1 MASHSGLKL
10 NDMGLNEVMRKV
22 AEQHKQASIA
32 DAIEIKVG
40 VELIDIADKEL
51 TDDMVVFVCSKHQ
64 RNRIIEAL
72 RIADKK
78 RKAELETAKKFK
90 ATKTQTE
97 TWRQMIQDYENII
110 KLIRDEDLHKWEN
123 FGSSC

>member
-1 MASHSGLKL
+1 
-10 NDMGLNEVMRKV
+10 MGLNEVMRKV
-22 AEQHKQASIA
+22 AEQHRQSTEASKA
-32 DAIEIKVG
+32 SAIEIKAG
-40 VELIDIADKEL
+40 AKLIDIADKEL
-51 TDDMVVFVCSKHQ
+51 DDMIVFVCSVHQ

-78 RKAELETAKKFK
+78 RKAELETAKKFN

-110 KLIRDEDLHKWEN
+110 KLIRDENLHKWEN
-123 FGSSC
+123 IGSAD

>member
-1 MASHSGLKL
+1 
-10 NDMGLNEVMRKV
+10 MGLNDIMRKV
-22 AEQHKQASIA
+22 AEQHQQSTEASKA
-32 DAIEIKVG
+32 GTTEIKVC

-51 TDDMVVFVCSKHQ
+51 TDDMIVFICTTHQ

-72 RIADKK
+72 RVADKK
-78 RKAELETAKKFK
+78 RKAELETAKKFN

-110 KLIRDEDLHKWEN
+110 KLIRDENLHKWED
-123 FGSSC
+123 FGSTD

>member
-1 MASHSGLKL
+1 
-10 NDMGLNEVMRKV
+10 MGLNDVMRKV
-22 AEQHKQASIA
+22 AEQHQQKSKA

-40 VELIDIADKEL
+40 TKLIDIADKEL
-51 TDDMVVFVCSKHQ
+51 SADMVVFICSEHQ

-72 RIADKK
+72 RIAVKK
-78 RKAELETAKKFK
+78 RKAELETAKKFN

-110 KLIRDEDLHKWEN
+110 KLIRDENLHKWEN
-123 FGSSC
+123 NRSSD

>member
-1 MASHSGLKL
+1 
-10 NDMGLNEVMRKV
+10 MGLNDIMRKV
-22 AEQHKQASIA
+22 AEQHQQPTEASKA
-32 DAIEIKVG
+32 GTTEIKVG
-40 VELIDIADKEL
+40 AKLINIADKEL
-51 TDDMVVFVCSKHQ
+51 TEDMIVFVCSKHQ

-78 RKAELETAKKFK
+78 RKAELDTAKKFN

-110 KLIRDEDLHKWEN
+110 KLIRDENLHKWED
-123 FGSSC
+123 FGSTD

>member
-1 MASHSGLKL
+1 
-10 NDMGLNEVMRKV
+10 MGLNEVMRKV
-22 AEQHKQASIA
+22 AEQHRQSTEASKA
-32 DAIEIKVG
+32 GATEIKVG
-40 VELIDIADKEL
+40 AKLIDIADKL
-51 TDDMVVFVCSKHQ
+51 TDDMIVFVCSKHQ

-78 RKAELETAKKFK
+78 RKAELDTAKKFN

-97 TWRQMIQDYENII
+97 TWRQMIMDYENII

-123 FGSSC
+123 IGSAD

>member
-1 MASHSGLKL
+1 
-10 NDMGLNEVMRKV
+10 MGLNDIMRKI
-22 AEQHKQASIA
+22 AEQHQQSTEASKA
-32 DAIEIKVG
+32 SATEIKAG
-40 VELIDIADKEL
+40 AELIDIADKEL
-51 TDDMVVFVCSKHQ
+51 TDDMIVFICSKHQ

-78 RKAELETAKKFK
+78 RKAELETAKKFN

-110 KLIRDEDLHKWEN
+110 KLIRDENLHKWEN
-123 FGSSC
+123 FGSTD

>member
-1 MASHSGLKL
+1 
-10 NDMGLNEVMRKV
+10 MGLNDVMRKV
-22 AEQHKQASIA
+22 AEQHQQPTESSKAG
-32 DAIEIKVG
+32 AIEIKVG
-40 VELIDIADKEL
+40 VELIDITDKEL
-51 TDDMVVFVCSKHQ
+51 TEDMIVFVCSKHQ

-78 RKAELETAKKFK
+78 RKAELETAKKFN

-110 KLIRDEDLHKWEN
+110 KLIRDENLHKREN
-123 FGSSC
+123 IGSSDRNC

>member
-1 MASHSGLKL
+1 
-10 NDMGLNEVMRKV
+10 MGLNDIMRKL
-22 AEQHKQASIA
+22 AEQHQLSTEASKECA
-32 DAIEIKVG
+32 TEIKVG
-40 VELIDIADKEL
+40 VGTIDIADKEL
-51 TDDMVVFVCSKHQ
+51 TEDMIVFICSVHQ

-78 RKAELETAKKFK
+78 RKAELETAKKFN

-110 KLIRDEDLHKWEN
+110 KLIRDENLHKWEN
-123 FGSSC
+123 IGSTD

>member
-1 MASHSGLKL
+1 
-10 NDMGLNEVMRKV
+10 MGLNDIMRRV
-22 AEQHKQASIA
+22 AEQHQQPTEASKA
-32 DAIEIKVG
+32 SATEIKVG
-40 VELIDIADKEL
+40 AKLIDIADKLL
-51 TDDMVVFVCSKHQ
+51 TDDMIVFICSVHQ

-110 KLIRDEDLHKWEN
+110 KLIRDENLHKWEN
-123 FGSSC
+123 FGSTD

>member
-1 MASHSGLKL
+1 
-10 NDMGLNEVMRKV
+10 MGLNDIMRKV
-22 AEQHKQASIA
+22 AEQHQQPTEASKECA
-32 DAIEIKVG
+32 TEIKVG
-40 VELIDIADKEL
+40 VKLIDIADKEL
-51 TDDMVVFVCSKHQ
+51 TEDKIVFRCSVHQ

-78 RKAELETAKKFK
+78 RKAELETAKKFN

-110 KLIRDEDLHKWEN
+110 KLIRDENLHKWEN
-123 FGSSC
+123 FGSTD

>member
-1 MASHSGLKL
+1 
-10 NDMGLNEVMRKV
+10 MGLNEVMRKV
-22 AEQHKQASIA
+22 AEQHQQPTEASKA
-32 DAIEIKVG
+32 SAIEIKVG
-40 VELIDIADKEL
+40 AKLIDIADKL
-51 TDDMVVFVCSKHQ
+51 TEDMIVFVCSKHQ

-78 RKAELETAKKFK
+78 RKAELETAKKFN

-110 KLIRDEDLHKWEN
+110 KLIRDENLHKWEN
-123 FGSSC
+123 FGTTD

>member
-1 MASHSGLKL
+1 
-10 NDMGLNEVMRKV
+10 MGLNDVMRRV
-22 AEQHKQASIA
+22 AEQHQQPTEASKA
-32 DAIEIKVG
+32 GATEIKAGVG
-40 VELIDIADKEL
+40 LIDIADKL
-51 TDDMVVFVCSKHQ
+51 TGDLIVFRCSVHQ

-78 RKAELETAKKFK
+78 RKAELETAKKFN

-110 KLIRDEDLHKWEN
+110 KLIRDENLHKWEN
-123 FGSSC
+123 IGSTE

>member
-1 MASHSGLKL
+1 
-10 NDMGLNEVMRKV
+10 MGLNDIMRKV
-22 AEQHKQASIA
+22 AEQHQQPTEASKA
-32 DAIEIKVG
+32 DVFEIKVG
-40 VELIDIADKEL
+40 VELIDIADKL
-51 TDDMVVFVCSKHQ
+51 TDDMIVFVCSKHQ

-78 RKAELETAKKFK
+78 RKTELETAKKFN

-110 KLIRDEDLHKWEN
+110 KLIRDENLHKWQN
-123 FGSSC
+123 FGSTD

>member
-1 MASHSGLKL
+1 
-10 NDMGLNEVMRKV
+10 MGLNEIMRKV
-22 AEQHKQASIA
+22 AEHHQQPTKASKEGA
-32 DAIEIKVG
+32 TEIKVG
-40 VELIDIADKEL
+40 AKLIDIADKVL
-51 TDDMVVFVCSKHQ
+51 TDDLIVFVCSKHQ
-64 RNRIIEAL
+64 RNRIVEAL

-78 RKAELETAKKFK
+78 RKAELETAKKFN

-123 FGSSC
+123 NGSTD

>member
-1 MASHSGLKL
+1 
-10 NDMGLNEVMRKV
+10 MGLNEVMRKV
-22 AEQHKQASIA
+22 AEQHKQATEVG
-32 DAIEIKVG
+32 AIEIKVG
-40 VELIDIADKEL
+40 TELIDIADTEISA
-51 TDDMVVFVCSKHQ
+51 DMVVFVCSKHQ

-78 RKAELETAKKFK
+78 RKAELETAKKFN

-110 KLIRDEDLHKWEN
+110 KLIRDENLHKWEN
-123 FGSSC
+123 FGSTE

>member
-1 MASHSGLKL
+1 
-10 NDMGLNEVMRKV
+10 MGLNDVMRKV
-22 AEQHKQASIA
+22 AEQHQQATESREPTEVG
-32 DAIEIKVG
+32 AIEIKVG
-40 VELIDIADKEL
+40 AKLIDIADKL
-51 TDDMVVFVCSKHQ
+51 TEDMIVFRCSVHQ

-78 RKAELETAKKFK
+78 RKAELETAKKFN

-110 KLIRDEDLHKWEN
+110 KLIRDENLHKWEN
-123 FGSSC
+123 FGSTD

>member
-1 MASHSGLKL
+1 
-10 NDMGLNEVMRKV
+10 MGLNEIMRKV
-22 AEQHKQASIA
+22 AEQHQQPTEASKA
-32 DAIEIKVG
+32 GAIEIKAG
-40 VELIDIADKEL
+40 TELIDIADKL
-51 TDDMVVFVCSKHQ
+51 TEDMIVFRCSVHQ

-110 KLIRDEDLHKWEN
+110 KLIRDENLHKWQN
-123 FGSSC
+123 FGSTD

>member
-1 MASHSGLKL
+1 
-10 NDMGLNEVMRKV
+10 MGLNEVMRKV

>member
-1 MASHSGLKL
+1 
-10 NDMGLNEVMRKV
+10 MGLNDIMRKV
-22 AEQHKQASIA
+22 AEQHQQSTEASKA
-32 DAIEIKVG
+32 SAK
-40 VELIDIADKEL
+40 LIDIADKEL
-51 TDDMVVFVCSKHQ
+51 TEDMIVFRCSKHQ

-97 TWRQMIQDYENII
+97 TWRQMIMDYENII
-110 KLIRDEDLHKWEN
+110 KLIRDENLHKWED
-123 FGSSC
+123 FGSTD

>member
-1 MASHSGLKL
+1 
-10 NDMGLNEVMRKV
+10 MGLNDVMRKV
-22 AEQHKQASIA
+22 AEQHQQSTEASKA
-32 DAIEIKVG
+32 AAIEIKAG

-51 TDDMVVFVCSKHQ
+51 TEDMIVFVCSNHQ

-78 RKAELETAKKFK
+78 RKAELDTAKKFK

-110 KLIRDEDLHKWEN
+110 KLIRDENLHKWED
-123 FGSSC
+123 FGSTD